1 MVDKILKT
9 LREREKDFQRSSS
22 ILSSGSNSI
31 PSRFKIM
38 DPNRTTFDSLVKQVA
53 EKVAEKERPNS
64 FKSLARSVLS
74 PENRFWRQGT
84 RSAAFIFEHKFT
96 LTSEKDPDY

>member
-1 MVDKILKT
+1 
-9 LREREKDFQRSSS
+9 
-22 ILSSGSNSI
+22 
-31 PSRFKIM
+31 M

-84 RSAAFIFEHKFT
+84 RSAAFVIEHKFT
-96 LTSEKDPDY
+96 LTSEKDPDC